1 MAQPLLTQNEIEN
14 NLKTLDGWTLNGDRI
29 EKTLTL
35 QDFGRAMGFVTSV
48 ALLAERRDH
57 HPDITIRWNTV
68 TLVLSTHSAG
78 GLTAQDFALAREID
92 GLRA

>member
-1 MAQPLLTQNEIEN
+1 MAPALLTPNEIES
-14 NLKTLDGWTLNGDRI
+14 NLKTLHGWALKGNQI

-35 QDFGRAMGFVTSV
+35 PDFSRAMGLVTSV

-78 GLTAQDFALAREID
+78 GLTMHDFALAREID
-92 GLRA
+92 GL

>member
-1 MAQPLLTQNEIEN
+1 MPPTLLTPNEIEN
-14 NLKTLDGWTLNGDRI
+14 NLKTLRGWALTGNQI

-35 QDFGRAMGFVTSV
+35 TDFSRAIGFVMSV

-78 GLTAQDFALAREID
+78 GLTVDDFALAREID
-92 GLRA
+92 GL